1 MPGLSVTFNW
11 YHCGL
16 TYVSRFGSVH
26 LLLQLVPVLNMF
38 FLMTTAVGSGLY
50 SVKEEERRRREEE
63 SSRPHDDQHYVDSP
77 I

>member
-1 MPGLSVTFNW
+1 MFITFRS
-11 YHCGL
+11 YRYLL
-16 TYVSRFGSVH
+16 TNDSRFGTVH

-38 FLMTTAVGSGLY
+38 FLMTTAAGSGLY

-63 SSRPHDDQHYVDSP
+63 RSRPGEDQYADNP